1 MKRILTL
8 ICIGFSLCFIVQA
21 QSSEIIKIQVNAA
34 KKIATVSE
42 LFNGTNIEDLNHQ
55 TNGGIFS
62 QLLMGEAFEESVDI
76 DFLNLPV
83 TDYVKICVIIDEM
96 RRPNIAL
103 YSGHI
108 STNNLSD
115 LYDINSF
122 EINNSLYPAP
132 APNTAPVTNTPSD
145 GGLMRSLRKIGPFT
159 FNGNYIPYDS
169 IPRNIRTELD
179 RRANGEEQISR
190 YWAKMTSG
198 SANGRYILP
207 RGNAYMGRQD
217 QIIKM
222 EGGNG
227 EFGLFNKGLNKQG
240 IKFVSGKPYEGVLRV
255 KAEAPA
261 KIYLSIRDE
270 NGKILVENPFN
281 IKGDGTWEKV
291 SFKLTPGGDT
301 GKGGFGIALKEK
313 GQIELGFAFLEPG
326 AWGRV
331 PGGYHLRKDFAD
343 ALIKQGIKVIRYN
356 GSMVD
361 QGVDNEL
368 FRWKNFY
375 GPVDERRIC
384 FRNGFNPYATTSFG
398 PIELCQ
404 FAEAIGATAVIGM
417 NQNENYE
424 DIHDFVEYMNGGV
437 TTKWGAKR
445 AAEGHPALYNLKY
458 IEVHNEVTI
467 SVAYNECIKKFARV
481 AWEVDPEMHIAV
493 SNNISSNINS
503 FIYNGDQYILAKE
516 LFQWFIKQGKADKM
530 VWDAH
535 YSSSKNFADS
545 KGFLHEMAIDL
556 QEDLFKDLGVKLT
569 LCDLEE
575 NGSRCDWDRGLAHA
589 HNWNSLQRL
598 GDHFKMLAT
607 ANTFQ
612 PYNQNT
618 TWDQG
623 RIHYTSDAL
632 WFMPSAYIDEKISH
646 NWLFNVVEAT
656 SSMADSLDVT
666 AKLSDDGKT
675 MELCVV
681 NLTSAPKNAL
691 INLNKFACKSNA
703 ESWMIGDCSLDETN
717 TYEKQT
723 NVAPVIRTVKASR
736 ANWKYT
742 FPKHSFTII
751 TLKQ

>member
-1 MKRILTL
+1 MKRILIL
-8 ICIGFSLCFIVQA
+8 ICIGFSLFVLL
-21 QSSEIIKIQVNAA
+21 QSQSPEIIKIQVNAD

-62 QLLMGEAFEESVDI
+62 QLLMGEAFEESIDI
-76 DFLNLPV
+76 DFLKLPV
-83 TDYVKICVIIDEM
+83 SDYVKLCVIIDEM

-103 YSGHI
+103 YGGHI
-108 STNNLSD
+108 SINNLKD
-115 LYDINSF
+115 LYDINSS

-132 APNTAPVTNTPSD
+132 SPNAATFSNPAQGLKRSPS
-145 GGLMRSLRKIGPFT
+145 KIGPFT
-159 FNGNYIPYDS
+159 FYGNYVPYDS
-169 IPRNIRTELD
+169 IPVSIRSELE

-190 YWAKMTSG
+190 YWVKMTSG
-198 SANGRYILP
+198 SANGRYILR

-227 EFGLFNKGLNKQG
+227 EFGLFNRGLNKQG
-240 IKFVSGKPYEGVLRV
+240 IRFVSGKLYEGVLRV
-255 KAEAPA
+255 KADTPA
-261 KIYLSIRDE
+261 VIYLSIRDE
-270 NGKILVENPFN
+270 NGRVLAENPYN
-281 IKGDGTWEKV
+281 IKGDGLWEKV
-291 SFKLTPGGDT
+291 TFGLTPT
-301 GKGGFGIALKEK
+301 GNTLKGGFGIAMKEK

-326 AWGRV
+326 TWGRI
-331 PGGYHLRKDFAD
+331 PGGYHLRMDFAD

-356 GSMVD
+356 GSMID

-368 FRWKNFY
+368 YRWKNFY
-375 GPVDERRIC
+375 GPVDERRVC

-424 DIHDFVEYMNGGV
+424 DIHDFVEYMNGAV
-437 TTKWGAKR
+437 TSKWGAKR
-445 AAEGHPALYNLKY
+445 VSDGHPQPYNLKY
-458 IEVHNEVTI
+458 IEVHNEATI
-467 SVAYNECIKKFARV
+467 SVAYNECIRKFASA
-481 AWEVDPEMHIAV
+481 AWEADPAMHITISV
-493 SNNISSNINS
+493 NIGSNMNS
-503 FIYNGDQYILAKE
+503 FMYNGDQYVLAKE
-516 LFQWFIKQGKADKM
+516 LFQWFIGQGKADKM

-535 YSSSKNFADS
+535 YGSSRNFADS
-545 KGFLHEMAIDL
+545 KGFTHEMGIDL
-556 QEDLFKDLGVKLT
+556 QADLFKDLGVKLT

-575 NGSRCDWDRGLAHA
+575 NGRRCDWDRGLAHA

-612 PYNQNT
+612 PYNQHT

-623 RIHYTSDAL
+623 RIHYTSDAI

-656 SSMADSLDVT
+656 SSEPDTLDVT
-666 AKLSDDGKT
+666 VKLSDDGKT

-681 NLTSAPKNAL
+681 NLAGTPKNAL
-691 INLNKFACKSNA
+691 INLNKFACKSSA
-703 ESWMIGDCSLDETN
+703 ESWMIGDCALTETN
-717 TYEKQT
+717 TYENQT
-723 NVAPVIRTVKASR
+723 KVVPVTRQIKAVRT
-736 ANWKYT
+736 NWKYT
-742 FPKHSFTII
+742 FPKYSYTFI